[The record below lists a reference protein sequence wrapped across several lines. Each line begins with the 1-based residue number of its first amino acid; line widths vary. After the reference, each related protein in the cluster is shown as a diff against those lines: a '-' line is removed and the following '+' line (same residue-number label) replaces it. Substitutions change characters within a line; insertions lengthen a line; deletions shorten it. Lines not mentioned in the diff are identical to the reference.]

1 MRGSSV
7 KLQRSLRTRVVA
19 ASALAFLGLVAM
31 VCLVLPRAYEHQ
43 IQEAFSERT
52 SNVATG
58 LAFLLRS
65 PELQAS
71 PAAIASVSSW
81 LVADPAFQG
90 AALLDAAGRQLTKWP
105 ESAPRFDGPVPRT
118 ALVRYTPTS
127 CVAFHPVGGQDAT
140 LRVVAVRRST
150 ASIIREFENVRWLFA
165 SILLFT
171 SGVFFILTSY
181 LTRTILHPL
190 EEIRRAAMS
199 LADGE
204 PVVEVPHTGD
214 REIDELGEFISK
226 LGESRRQS
234 RVMMSPAE
242 LRQALA
248 WGKGP
253 SSKPSAGEGHKT
265 GSESE
270 PVRPP
275 GKKTPN

>member
-19 ASALAFLGLVAM
+19 ASALAFLGLSAM

-43 IQEAFSERT
+43 IEEAFSERT
-52 SNVATG
+52 SNVAIG

-65 PELQAS
+65 PDLQNPLAM
-71 PAAIASVSSW
+71 ASVSSW

-90 AALLDAAGRQLTKWP
+90 AALLDAAGRQITKWP

-118 ALVRYTPTS
+118 AAVRYTPTS
-127 CVAFHPVGGQDAT
+127 CVAFYPVGGEGAS

-150 ASIIREFENVRWLFA
+150 ASIVRDFENVRWLFA
-165 SILLFT
+165 SIFLFT

-242 LRQALA
+242 LRQAQA
-248 WGKGP
+248 WARSP
-253 SSKPSAGEGHKT
+253 LSKPAAGEGRKT
-265 GSESE
+265 GSENE

-275 GKKTPN
+275 GKKSPN